1 MLHWATFAV
10 LPLVFKGAVVTAL
23 FDVRYGSI
31 MQICPQCNYTNPSDA
46 TFCNSCG
53 NHLRG
58 IEDPLID
65 RIIHKYRLRERIGGG
80 GFGSVYRAEHVDLEN
95 SFAVKVLHPHLVHNE
110 LMVER
115 FRREAQLLA
124 TLNHPNI
131 VQVVDFGQIDGLGLY
146 LVMEWLEGKTLQW
159 HIKNEGCPPVDI
171 MKQVFEQLLDAL
183 AYAHHEGIVHRD
195 LKPDNMVWI
204 PGTRNRRMLKVLDF
218 GIARML
224 EKRGGSSLTESG
236 LAVGTPRYMSPEQA
250 AGEIERID
258 HRTDIY
264 ACGVLLIEMLTGR
277 PIFSGTTNEILLHQ
291 METPAPRLSDLA
303 PDMRFPPALEW
314 VLQRA
319 LAKNPAQRYGSAD
332 EFGDALFAVLDGE
345 QTQIVRPQDVKP
357 PTISPPRAGV
367 SPQPSLGGVSHSG
380 GVLAPHVT
388 PQPSFP
394 PPRMAAATPSSGPL
408 VQASTE
414 AGRMPETRAITPAPA
429 VGMPLTSAV
438 SGSSST
444 SGMYRGEKQSGQ
456 RTGQTAH
463 TASTPTTEALQNNWV
478 WAVIGLLGGV
488 GVALMFYIFWS
499 LPHSNP
505 EVQPLRG
512 GLAKNNVRNDL
523 PLPPNL
529 RDASKSAGG
538 IPSPRLTSPKRL
550 ILQNPQPRVF
560 PVGRVKIKRKVKVE
574 PRVQPTP
581 RRVSAQDDPGPR
593 VAPRVRPKPRRR
605 VRRRVVRRR
614 RRRVRRR
621 RRRRVVRRYRKN
633 RVRRRAVRRRP
644 PVVRRRVSAT
654 VSLSFRS
661 TPAGAQVWV
670 DSVMRGKTPLQI
682 KVKRGKSIKV
692 RISKTGYLSRRFNLV
707 PKKNLVRSVTLA
719 ENIFR

>member
-1 MLHWATFAV
+1 MLHWATIAV
-10 LPLVFKGAVVTAL
+10 LTLGFKGSIVKAL

-31 MQICPQCNYTNPSDA
+31 MQICPQCDYTNPSDA

-80 GFGSVYRAEHVDLEN
+80 GFGSVYRAEHVDLAN
-95 SFAVKVLHPHLVHNE
+95 SFAVKILHPHLVHNE

-171 MKQVFEQLLDAL
+171 LKQVFEQLLDAL

-291 METPAPRLSDLA
+291 METPAPRLSELA

-367 SPQPSLGGVSHSG
+367 SPQPSLGGVSPTG
-380 GVLAPHVT
+380 GVMPPLVT

-394 PPRMAAATPSSGPL
+394 PPRMASATPSSGPL

-414 AGRMPETRAITPAPA
+414 AGRMPETRAITPAQA

-463 TASTPTTEALQNNWV
+463 TASTHTTEALQNNWV

-488 GVALMFYIFWS
+488 GVALMFYIFGS
-499 LPHSNP
+499 LPNSNP
-505 EVQPLRG
+505 NVQPLRG
-512 GLAKNNVRNDL
+512 GLAKSNARNDL

-529 RDASKSAGG
+529 GEASRPTDQL
-538 IPSPRLTSPKRL
+538 PSPRLTSPKKL
-550 ILQNPQPRVF
+550 VLQNPQPQVL
-560 PVGRVKIKRKVKVE
+560 PVGRVKIKRQAKIA
-574 PRVQPTP
+574 PGVQPTP
-581 RRVSAQDDPGPR
+581 RRAVAQDDPKPR
-593 VAPRVRPKPRRR
+593 VIPQARPQPRRKLR
-605 VRRRVVRRR
+605 LRRIRRV
-614 RRRVRRR
+614 RR

-633 RVRRRAVRRRP
+633 RVRRRVVRRRP
-644 PVVRRRVSAT
+644 PVVRRKAPST
-654 VSLSFRS
+654 VVLTFRS
-661 TPAGAQVWV
+661 TPVGAQVWV
-670 DSVMRGKTPLQI
+670 DSVMRGKTPLKI
-682 KVKRGKSIKV
+682 KVTFGKSIKV
-692 RISKTGYLSRRFNLV
+692 RISKSGYLSRRFRLV
-707 PKKNLVRSVTLA
+707 PKKNRVRSVTLA

>member
-1 MLHWATFAV
+1 M
-10 LPLVFKGAVVTAL
+10 
-23 FDVRYGSI
+23 
-31 MQICPQCNYTNPSDA
+31 
-46 TFCNSCG
+46 
-53 NHLRG
+53 RG

-65 RIIHKYRLRERIGGG
+65 RIIHKYRIRERIGGG
-80 GFGSVYRAEHVDLEN
+80 GFGSVYRAEHVDLAN
-95 SFAVKVLHPHLVHNE
+95 SFAIKILHPHLVHNE

-124 TLNHPNI
+124 TLRHPNI

-159 HIKNEGCPPVDI
+159 HIKHEGCPPVDI
-171 MKQVFEQLLDAL
+171 LKQVFEQLLDAL
-183 AYAHHEGIVHRD
+183 SYAHHEGIVHRD

-224 EKRGGSSLTESG
+224 EKRGGSRLTESG

-277 PIFSGTTNEILLHQ
+277 PIFTGTTNEVLLHQ

-303 PDMRFPPALEW
+303 PDSRYPPALEW

-319 LAKNPAQRYGSAD
+319 LAKNPAQRYDSAD
-332 EFGDALFAVLDGE
+332 AFGDALFSVLDGE

-357 PTISPPRAGV
+357 AISPPRAGV
-367 SPQPSLGGVSHSG
+367 SPQPSLGGVAPSG
-380 GVLAPHVT
+380 DVLRPPQLT

-394 PPRMAAATPSSGPL
+394 PPRVASATPSSGPL
-408 VQASTE
+408 VRASTE
-414 AGRMPETRAITPAPA
+414 AGLMPETRAITPVHHSSPEVSLPGAI
-429 VGMPLTSAV
+429 
-438 SGSSST
+438 SGSNSI

-463 TASTPTTEALQNNWV
+463 SQSTPAVDALQSNWI
-478 WAVIGLLGGV
+478 WAVIGLVGGV

-499 LPHSNP
+499 LPGSNP
-505 EVQPLRG
+505 SNQPLRA
-512 GLAKNNVRNDL
+512 GLPPTSPKADL
-523 PLPPNL
+523 PLPPTL
-529 RDASKSAGG
+529 RDSSSKRKTL
-538 IPSPRLTSPKRL
+538 PTPRLTSPKRL
-550 ILQNPQPRVF
+550 VVLRNPAPRIYPMPRLVKRRI
-560 PVGRVKIKRKVKVE
+560 VVQRRVA
-574 PRVQPTP
+574 PTP
-581 RRVSAQDDPGPR
+581 RRIEAQDDPPLR
-593 VAPRVRPKPRRR
+593 VAPRVRPKPRPVQPRV
-605 VRRRVVRRR
+605 VRRRRRRYRRRARRRRRRTRRR

-621 RRRRVVRRYRKN
+621 KVVRRR
-633 RVRRRAVRRRP
+633 
-644 PVVRRRVSAT
+644 PVVRRRAKAT
-654 VSLSFRS
+654 VKFVVRS
-661 TPAGAQVWV
+661 TPAGAIVWI
-670 DSVMRGKTPLQI
+670 DSIKRGTTPLTL
-682 KVKRGKSIKV
+682 KLKTGVRVKV
-692 RISKTGYLSRRFNLV
+692 RISKTGFLSRRMTLRPRKDRVLN
-707 PKKNLVRSVTLA
+707 VTLA